1 MSQPHYEHRLHDERP
16 LSRLL
21 EDTLTNTQELI
32 RSEFRLATTE
42 VQEKLAV
49 ARKPATIFAAG
60 IIAALYGLGFLLL
73 SAVYGLSIVVPPWL
87 AALIV
92 GAALLGTAAF
102 LMSSG
107 RGRLRQVRPPEKTI
121 QSVKENIT
129 WLKDQM
135 R

>member
-1 MSQPHYEHRLHDERP
+1 MNQFQYENRLQNERP

-21 EDTLTNTQELI
+21 EDTLTNIQDLV
-32 RSEFRLATTE
+32 RSEFHLATTE

-49 ARKPATIFAAG
+49 TRKPATILAAG
-60 IIAALYGLGFLLL
+60 IIALLYGLGFLLL
-73 SAVYGLSIVVPPWL
+73 SAVYGLSNVVPPWL

-92 GAALLGTAAF
+92 GAALLGAAVF
-102 LMSSG
+102 LVS
-107 RGRLRQVRPPEKTI
+107 RGRTELRQVHPPEKTI